1 MVAGQGR
8 IDQYLAAGQKFPPVP
23 RHQRDGGG
31 QIPTR
36 AVPDQN
42 EILPPHA
49 QQPGVAEH
57 LPGGGV
63 AVLRRCGKAVL
74 RRQAVIHAGHG
85 AAGHGRHIRAHPVV
99 AVHRA
104 RHPAAAMEENQH
116 SRPNCLGGLE
126 HPHGDLVAAV

>member
-23 RHQRDGGG
+23 GHQRDGGG
-31 QIPTR
+31 QISPR
-36 AVPDQN
+36 AVPDQDD
-42 EILPPHA
+42 ILPPHP

-57 LPGGGV
+57 LPGGGI
-63 AVLRRCGKAVL
+63 AVLRRGRKAVF
-74 RRQAVIHAGHG
+74 RRQAVIYTGHS

-104 RHPAAAMEENQH
+104 RHPATAMEENQH
-116 SRPNCLGGLE
+116 SRPGCLSGFE